1 MKKRTLERARRRWEN
16 SIKMDLRDVGLEG
29 GRERIGLVWISIGTD
44 GGLL

>member
-1 MKKRTLERARRRWEN
+1 MKKTTLERARRRWEN

-29 GRERIGLVWISIGTD
+29 GGGRTGLVWIRIVTD